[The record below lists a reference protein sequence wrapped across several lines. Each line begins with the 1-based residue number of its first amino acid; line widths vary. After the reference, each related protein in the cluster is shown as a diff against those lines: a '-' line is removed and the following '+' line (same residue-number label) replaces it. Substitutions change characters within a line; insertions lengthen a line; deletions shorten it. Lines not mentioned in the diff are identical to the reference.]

1 MWHKLIWLAAAGA
14 LGTLARYSL
23 GGLAQRL
30 GNGDFPTGTLIVNA
44 AGCFLFGLIW
54 SLAEGR
60 TLISGEA
67 RTVALVGFMGAFTTF
82 STLMFETS
90 GLVRDSQWM
99 AAALNLGAQNLSG
112 LLLMFLGLAAGRVL

>member
-1 MWHKLIWLAAAGA
+1 MWHKLVWLAAAGA
-14 LGTLARYSL
+14 LGTLARYGL

-30 GNGDFPTGTLIVNA
+30 GNGSFPAGTLVVNA

-54 SLAEGR
+54 SLAEER
-60 TLISGEA
+60 ALISSEA

-82 STLMFETS
+82 STLIFETS
-90 GLVRDSQWM
+90 GLMRDSQWM

-112 LLLMFLGLAAGRVL
+112 LLLMLLGLTAGRIL